1 MTEMIIIITII
12 IPIQIT
18 IATIMKLMI
27 TMSVVNIIV
36 KIIIPYRKHVFRF
49 TFIIGPVTVNCTQY
63 MQEQ

>member
-1 MTEMIIIITII
+1 MIIIITII

-36 KIIIPYRKHVFRF
+36 NIIIPYRKHVFRF
-49 TFIIGPVTVNCTQY
+49 TFIIRPVTVNCTQY